1 LRRPEPS
8 ALKRVR
14 RATLLQFFHAHHSV
28 RRETLEQRVGAIK
41 AALPLTTDRAVLRS
55 SGVMARALSFKWVRI
70 IFRCWQQ
77 RVADDEVQY
86 LESLRRKRSPLL
98 SYAAQHAA

>member
-1 LRRPEPS
+1 MFPDLRTTLVCDFLLRRPEPS

-70 IFRCWQQ
+70 I
-77 RVADDEVQY
+77 
-86 LESLRRKRSPLL
+86 
-98 SYAAQHAA
+98 